1 MASIKISNLK
11 VSTSLLTSIKDE
23 DELMAS
29 ISGAVTR
36 ALDVRGGTGIGF
48 PGKPIT
54 LGIIY
59 QPDFPVRY

>member
-36 ALDVRGGTGIGF
+36 ALDVRGGVGICL
-48 PGKPIT
+48 PGKPIIV
-54 LGIIY
+54 GIIY
-59 QPDFPVRY
+59 KPDFPVRY